1 MAEAKKPKR
10 PTPMANESKPDKA
23 LALLQ
28 RAHTILAGIGGKD
41 AAMWQVVAGRVQ
53 TTIDHIERHK

>member
-1 MAEAKKPKR
+1 MAEAKKAKR

-23 LALLQ
+23 LTLLK

-41 AAMWQVVAGRVQ
+41 APIWEVIAGRVQ
-53 TTIDHIERHK
+53 TTIKHIERHK

>member
-1 MAEAKKPKR
+1 MTEAKKAKR
-10 PTPMANESKPDKA
+10 PTPMANEGKPDKA